1 MQLKTFITKTI
12 LFILILLPIGC
23 ATHSARPYI
32 GDKLLDKPGVDLSKV
47 QTLSFPK
54 VKETILTER
63 LRFNTLKAKAD
74 IIITT
79 PEIKGEFRCKGI
91 VRFQKSGKIRVIG
104 SKLATT
110 VFDMLSDGDNFWFY
124 LPKERVVYT
133 GKCDTV
139 KKPDTSAYIFPDDIA
154 ALLEYDKLFDG
165 RSSYMET
172 WPAFWLVHVLD
183 KRGEEPVPYSRL
195 RVDRIDSTVT
205 ELTMFKPDS
214 FIKAQASF
222 HDYAEINGQSIPE
235 AIQIHWPDT
244 NTTLTLNLN
253 NIIINEPLK
262 PETFQFKKPKKAEI
276 IEIN

>member
-12 LFILILLPIGC
+12 LFILITIPVGC

-32 GDKLLDKPGVDLSKV
+32 DDKLSDKPGVDLSKV
-47 QTLSFPK
+47 QTLSFSK

-91 VRFQKSGKIRVIG
+91 LRFQKSGKIRVIG

-133 GKCDTV
+133 GKSDTV
-139 KKPDTSAYIFPDDIA
+139 KRPDTSAYIFPDDIA
-154 ALLEYDKLFDG
+154 ALLEYDKLFEG
-165 RSSYMET
+165 RSAYMET

-183 KRGEEPVPYSRL
+183 KRGEELVSYSRL

-214 FIKAQASF
+214 FIKALASF
-222 HDYAEINGQSIPE
+222 HDYADINGQSIPE

-244 NTTLTLNLN
+244 NTTLTLHLN

-262 PETFQFKKPKKAEI
+262 PEIFQFKKPKKAEI